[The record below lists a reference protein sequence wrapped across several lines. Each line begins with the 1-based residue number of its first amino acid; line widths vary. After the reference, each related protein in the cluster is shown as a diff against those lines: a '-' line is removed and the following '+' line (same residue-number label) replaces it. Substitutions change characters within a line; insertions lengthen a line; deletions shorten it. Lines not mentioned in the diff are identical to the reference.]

1 MHYSVTDMTACV
13 KQYAL
18 TSKDTAH
25 FVLYSVEQQAVQHTV
40 VLCCFCGNLTV
51 ALMSC
56 DWEAFCS
63 TLVSDDKK
71 TELHTSQLEYFSCT
85 DISAFFFYDI
95 QMSSL

>member
-1 MHYSVTDMTACV
+1 MTACV

-51 ALMSC
+51 ALMS
-56 DWEAFCS
+56 WLGSF
-63 TLVSDDKK
+63 LFNF
-71 TELHTSQLEYFSCT
+71 SQRW
-85 DISAFFFYDI
+85 
-95 QMSSL
+95 